1 MSFPCKRVT
10 GVMRLQDIPLLTAGV
25 FYCNLWP
32 NVSAE
37 IDDSHENT

>member
-25 FYCNLWP
+25 FYCNLWR
-32 NVSAE
+32 NAGSE